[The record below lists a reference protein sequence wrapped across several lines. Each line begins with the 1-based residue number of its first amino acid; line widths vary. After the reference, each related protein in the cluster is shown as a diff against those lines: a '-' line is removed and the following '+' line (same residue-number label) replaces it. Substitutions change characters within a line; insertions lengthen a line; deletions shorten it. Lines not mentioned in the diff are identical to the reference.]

1 MLASLFATA
10 FPALADK
17 RVALV
22 IGNSAYQSAPKL
34 SNPAN
39 DSEAMS
45 GTFKA
50 AGFDVVEF
58 KRDLKA
64 SEMRRALRD
73 FSDTVR
79 DADVAIIYFAGHGI
93 EIDGT
98 NYLVPSDA
106 VLERDIDA
114 FDEAIPLERLL
125 SVIEPAKKLRLII
138 LDACRDN
145 PFAKSMR
152 RTVASRN
159 IGRGLA
165 KVEPGSPNT
174 LIAYA
179 AKAGSTA
186 LDGDGRNSPFTAAL
200 VKHLPKPG
208 LDLRKAF
215 GFTRDEVLKVTNN
228 KQEPF
233 IYGSL
238 GGEDFALVP
247 PPAVQRDPAQAVRGD
262 YELAERVGTREAWDS
277 FIATY
282 PDGLYAKLA
291 GAQRNKLVAEQ
302 SRLAAVEK
310 ARRLQEEQARLEA
323 ESARASAE
331 AKAASDARAAEETRI
346 AAEKRKALEQA
357 KLAEAQRAKEKSVE
371 EGRLTAERRSKLE
384 NEKAAE
390 AERARLEKAARTA
403 EDARIAAENA
413 RVAAEAKTMRQ
424 KLASERERLLAEAK
438 AAEDARI
445 RAEAAAKAAEQARA
459 AAAKLAAAEEAKAA
473 RRLDEKPTELA
484 ALALPGQAADGAG
497 APSLNP
503 DLVKSLQAQLRKV
516 GCSTASATG
525 EWSAPDQRALALY
538 NKNANTR
545 FDTRVASLDA
555 LQSLRDQTTRIC
567 PLICERGF
575 KIDGDFCVKITCKE
589 GYELSTNNSCERVI
603 VKKRKKESPGVE
615 SGPARARPPALTTQ
629 PAPAQTKP
637 NTSQSVGAIYSKCRA
652 QAMAAGHGGAGRDRS
667 GANFGRIDACIR
679 NGGRI

>member
-1 MLASLFATA
+1 MYGCATRMLSACNKKNDTRCGSDLVQSKADMLMPVITHIAYREKNSAKLIRRGTWLVIMLASLFATA

-310 ARRLQEEQARLEA
+310 ARRLRRGVRRQGCRGNANCSGEKKSAGTGKARR
-323 ESARASAE
+323 S
-331 AKAASDARAAEETRI
+331 AASKGKVRGRRAAHSR
-346 AAEKRKALEQA
+346 
-357 KLAEAQRAKEKSVE
+357 KEKQAGERES
-371 EGRLTAERRSKLE
+371 RRS
-384 NEKAAE
+384 
-390 AERARLEKAARTA
+390 RTGQVGKSGQDRRGCQDRRR
-403 EDARIAAENA
+403 ECPRRGRGQDH
-413 RVAAEAKTMRQ
+413 EAKTGVGERKAPRRSQ
-424 KLASERERLLAEAK
+424 GRRGCPYSGRGCSESCGTGQSRGGKTGCCRGSK
-438 AAEDARI
+438 G
-445 RAEAAAKAAEQARA
+445 RA
-459 AAAKLAAAEEAKAA
+459 AA
-473 RRLDEKPTELA
+473 R
-484 ALALPGQAADGAG
+484 
-497 APSLNP
+497 
-503 DLVKSLQAQLRKV
+503 
-516 GCSTASATG
+516 
-525 EWSAPDQRALALY
+525 
-538 NKNANTR
+538 
-545 FDTRVASLDA
+545 
-555 LQSLRDQTTRIC
+555 
-567 PLICERGF
+567 
-575 KIDGDFCVKITCKE
+575 
-589 GYELSTNNSCERVI
+589 
-603 VKKRKKESPGVE
+603 
-615 SGPARARPPALTTQ
+615 
-629 PAPAQTKP
+629 
-637 NTSQSVGAIYSKCRA
+637 
-652 QAMAAGHGGAGRDRS
+652 
-667 GANFGRIDACIR
+667 
-679 NGGRI
+679 